1 MPITEITSNGTDYI
15 NNLPESEK
23 NVILRKNTSDDPL
36 TWSQHDNNLELLRD
50 KLNEAIR
57 KINELD
63 TKSNTNYNITG
74 CLSC

>member
-1 MPITEITSNGTDYI
+1 MPITEITSNGEEYI

-23 NVILRKNTSDDPL
+23 KIVLRQNTSDDPL
-36 TWSQHDNNLELLRD
+36 TWSQLDNNIEMLRT

-63 TKSNTNYNITG
+63 T
-74 CLSC
+74 